1 MTGSDGLFGDL
12 PEQQPPVPATAPAG
26 RARLR
31 VPVRDTV
38 RLEVL
43 DLDALIAPDHP
54 ARAIWAYAER
64 VDFAAFEARVKAR
77 DGHPGQAQTAPQLL
91 LALWLYAISDGVGSA
106 REIARLCTSAPAYRW
121 LCGGVGVNHH
131 ALSDF
136 RTDETLCLD
145 DLLARHV
152 ASLSM
157 AGLIALDEIAQ
168 DGVKVRADAGAASFR
183 RRPTLERELDKAR
196 AALARLDREEDADP
210 GATGRRRATRVAA
223 RRASAARDRLARVE
237 QALAA
242 LTEVEA
248 VRAKRAQTNAKASAK
263 QKEPRASTTDPQARV
278 MKMPDGGFRPAYNVQ
293 FASLP
298 GSGIVVGVQVGT
310 VGSDRGLAEPMAAGL
325 AATYGR
331 RPERYLIDGGFQAA
345 EDIEAAHAA
354 GTAIYCPP
362 GRGKAGSDPY
372 RVRPGDGPGVA
383 AWRSRMACE
392 PAQAIYKRR
401 GRCELIHARLRNLGL
416 DRPLVRGLRKVA
428 AWMTGFAL
436 AMNILTEHRLRG
448 AALA

>member
-12 PEQQPPVPATAPAG
+12 PDQAPARAAPVG
-26 RARLR
+26 RVRLR

-43 DLDALIAPDHP
+43 DLHALIGPDHP
-54 ARAIWAYAER
+54 ARAIWAYAEQ

-77 DGHPGQAQTAPQLL
+77 VGHPGQAQTAPQLL
-91 LALWLYAISDGVGSA
+91 LALWLYAIGDGVGSA
-106 REIARLCTSAPAYRW
+106 REIARLCASAPAYRW
-121 LCGGVGVNHH
+121 LCGGVSVNHH

-152 ASLSM
+152 ASLSA
-157 AGLIALDEIAQ
+157 AGLIDLDEIAQ

-196 AALARLDREEDADP
+196 EALARLDRDEAEDP
-210 GATGRRRATRVAA
+210 GATGRRRAA
-223 RRASAARDRLARVE
+223 RQASAARDRLARVE

-242 LTEVEA
+242 LAEVEA
-248 VRAKRAQTNAKASAK
+248 IRAKRTQTNAKASAK

-298 GSGIVVGVQVGT
+298 GTGIVVGVRVGT

-331 RPERYLIDGGFQAA
+331 RPARDLIDGGFQAA
-345 EDIEAAHAA
+345 DDIEAAHAG
-354 GTAIYCPP
+354 GTAVYCPP
-362 GRGKAGSDPY
+362 GRGKAGSDPH
-372 RVRPGDGPGVA
+372 RIRPGDGPGVA
-383 AWRSRMACE
+383 AWRSRMAGE
-392 PAQAIYKRR
+392 PAKAIYRRR
-401 GRCELIHARLRNLGL
+401 GRCELVHARLRNLGL
-416 DRPLVRGLRKVA
+416 DRPLARGLRKLA
-428 AWMTGFAL
+428 HWMTGFAL
-436 AMNILTEHRLRG
+436 AMNILTEHRLRR